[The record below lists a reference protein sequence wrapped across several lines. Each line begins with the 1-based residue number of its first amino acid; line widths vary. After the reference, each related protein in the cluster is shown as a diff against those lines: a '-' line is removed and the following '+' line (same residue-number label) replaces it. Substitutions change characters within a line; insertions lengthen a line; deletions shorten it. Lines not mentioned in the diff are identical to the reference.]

1 MTSMTISE
9 FENKWFQKIKDS
21 LLKSFPDDFIE
32 NKKFEF
38 LTLPGKPLLKGSELF
53 GTHEIIGTDGIPFL
67 SSDNLDKIKFVLYAN
82 RGNPTEIKILE
93 NSEELSSIV
102 KKYEKHLD
110 EILKLLVQDFKS
122 NFPESDKFTS
132 TSSKIFQLLN
142 LYRY

>member
-9 FENKWFQKIKDS
+9 FENKWFQKIKDG

-32 NKKFEF
+32 NQKFDF

-67 SSDNLDKIKFVLYAN
+67 RTENLDKIKYVLYAN
-82 RGNPTEIKILE
+82 RGNPSKIKILT
-93 NSEELSSIV
+93 NSEDLSSSV

-110 EILKLLVQDFKS
+110 ELLKQLGQDFNN

-132 TSSKIFQLLN
+132 VSSKIFQLHN
-142 LYRY
+142 LQRH